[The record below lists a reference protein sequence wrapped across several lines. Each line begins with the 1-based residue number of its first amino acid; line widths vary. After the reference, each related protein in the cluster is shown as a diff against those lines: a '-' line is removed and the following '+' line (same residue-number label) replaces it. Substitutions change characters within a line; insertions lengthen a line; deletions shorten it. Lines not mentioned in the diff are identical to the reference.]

1 MLPCHSTLCHK
12 VVNIDQVVTDPF
24 DQDMGKC
31 KKENVKKIMQSTVL
45 SNKNFNLQYRIKKQR
60 KSFLLQ
66 SRRKKI
72 CSPPKAS
79 ISKNQ
84 YQQCKRGKSLCD
96 V

>member
-45 SNKNFNLQYRIKKQR
+45 SNKNFNLQYRIKK
-60 KSFLLQ
+60 
-66 SRRKKI
+66 
-72 CSPPKAS
+72 
-79 ISKNQ
+79 
-84 YQQCKRGKSLCD
+84 
-96 V
+96 